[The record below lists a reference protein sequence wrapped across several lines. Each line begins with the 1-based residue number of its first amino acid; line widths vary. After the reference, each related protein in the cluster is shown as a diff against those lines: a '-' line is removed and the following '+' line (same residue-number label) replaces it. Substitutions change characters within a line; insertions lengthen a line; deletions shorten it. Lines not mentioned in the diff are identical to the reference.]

1 MNTELQNK
9 VWSILPKEFKEEVKK
24 EYYDCKHCNADAC
37 AIELETVFGKH
48 NLTSD
53 TEGEEILTVSR
64 KEVRSI
70 YDHAIG
76 LITKTR
82 TEDENY
88 KLAMLEKT
96 LMEELF
102 GSKCLPDEDAHEDNF
117 VESVPKNEGT
127 HQEQCVSKNAESGTH
142 SFNHNLKDDF
152 HDHDRLHIAAMA
164 MQGILANSHQE
175 MVDMK
180 IDKVAELAIETADA
194 LITEYEKGGEA

>member
-1 MNTELQNK
+1 MNKELIDRA
-9 VWSILPKEFKEEVKK
+9 WACLPREFKEKVKK
-24 EYYDCKHCNADAC
+24 KYARCVKIDADDNPNLPAYAVKS
-37 AIELETVFGKH
+37 AISRRALLEKLFGEH

-53 TEGEEILTVSR
+53 EEEEEMLTVSR

-102 GSKCLPDEDAHEDNF
+102 GSKCLPE
-117 VESVPKNEGT
+117 K
-127 HQEQCVSKNAESGTH
+127 K
-142 SFNHNLKDDF
+142 LKK
-152 HDHDRLHIAAMA
+152 L
-164 MQGILANSHQE
+164 SH
-175 MVDMK
+175 K
-180 IDKVAELAIETADA
+180 KT
-194 LITEYEKGGEA
+194 TY